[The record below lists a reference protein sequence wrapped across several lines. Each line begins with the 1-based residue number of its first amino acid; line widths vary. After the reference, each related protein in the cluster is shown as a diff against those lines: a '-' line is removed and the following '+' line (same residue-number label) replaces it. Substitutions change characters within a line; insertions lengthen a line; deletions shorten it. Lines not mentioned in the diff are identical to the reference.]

1 MQKLQQ
7 PQQQPPPPQQ
17 QLLLQQQQLVLGSGS
32 ARRVIGWLSAHP
44 LLFVDHYL

>member
-1 MQKLQQ
+1 MRKLQQ

-17 QLLLQQQQLVLGSGS
+17 LQLQQLQLVLGSGS

-44 LLFVDHYL
+44 FLFVDRYL